1 MSHPGS
7 PQMCPR
13 QDSNLRFYLRRVA
26 LYPLSYGGL
35 TALVEHW
42 PARRER

>member
-1 MSHPGS
+1 MTPPAHHE
-7 PQMCPR
+7 CPR

-35 TALVEHW
+35 TALITA
-42 PARRER
+42 PTRTR

>member
-1 MSHPGS
+1 LTFDCAAQATGK
-7 PQMCPR
+7 CPR

-35 TALVEHW
+35 TALV
-42 PARRER
+42 RER